1 MNIKHRR
8 NVFMGCL
15 IAAFLAVSLLAN
27 LTWQSPV
34 VVAQQSAN
42 QPTTPPEWKNIEQ
55 AIGKIGALQSGA
67 IFKFSFPR
75 RDLQVNA
82 RGIQIKPAFALG
94 SWAAFKKMGD
104 EAMVM
109 GDLVLTSDE
118 ITPVM
123 TKLQQS
129 GIEQTALHNHIP
141 DPSPTILYMHIQG
154 KGNPVKLATAIH
166 EALALTK
173 TPFTMPAKSPTQEL
187 GIDTKQIDQIL
198 GTKGKVNGGVYQ
210 FGIPRVEKIMQAGM
224 EVSPSMGTATAI
236 NFQPTGDGKAAITG
250 DFVLIATEVNP
261 VIRTLR
267 QNGIEV
273 TALHSHMLDE
283 TPRTLYMHFWAN
295 DDAIKLSRGLRAALD
310 QTHSKQS

>member
-55 AIGKIGALQSGA
+55 AIGKTGALQPGA
-67 IFKFSFPR
+67 VFKFSFPR

-82 RGIQIKPAFALG
+82 RGVQIKPAFALG

-141 DPSPTILYMHIQG
+141 DPSPTIMYMHIQG
-154 KGNPVKLATAIH
+154 QGDPVKLAQSIH

-173 TPFTMPAKSPTQEL
+173 TPFATPAKSPTQEL

-198 GTKGKVNGGVYQ
+198 SAKGKVNGGVYQ
-210 FGIPRVEKIMQAGM
+210 FGIPRIEKIMQSGM
-224 EVSPSMGTATAI
+224 EVPPSMGTATAI
-236 NFQPTGDGKAAITG
+236 NFQPTENGKAAITG
-250 DFVLIATEVNP
+250 DFVLIAAEVNP
-261 VIRTLR
+261 VIRTLH

-295 DDAIKLSRGLRAALD
+295 DDAIKLAHGLRAALD
-310 QTHSKQS
+310 QTHFKQS